1 MIGRRW
7 KAATL
12 IVAAALAGTLAGCS
26 SPDQKEADPQPQHQ
40 AAEKQEASI
49 EGTLVSFSGKDLV
62 IESNTQSYTFDV
74 SEATVSAANMVAGD
88 EIVVHY
94 EGDLDADGTK
104 GVNVTLV
111 EDKGAAPTQQQEQ
124 QVVGSLVD
132 MSMNTITVKQ
142 NDGTEITFNS
152 SNCEH
157 DFVNGIREGNWVVV
171 TYLGTLNGTDGSSV
185 KVVKITDNDPNAVE
199 QAKQQ
204 MNIKAVDETVYA
216 TAGVHIRASY
226 STDSE
231 VLGNLAQG
239 QSIQRTGV
247 CDNGWS
253 RVNYNG
259 TDAYIYGDYLTT
271 QAPAASAAPA
281 KTSGEPATTP
291 QKEGGEPAPVAT
303 PAPAPAP
310 EPDPTPTP
318 DPTPA
323 PTQQTAT
330 GTVKDA
336 SMNTLTVEIDGV
348 EITLNVTDAQHH
360 YKNGIQTGN
369 SVSITYTGELT
380 SDPSTATVVSVEDDD
395 ANATTDAV
403 YTGAVTDGTM
413 NTVTI
418 VTDDGATMTFAK
430 DEATDTTGGL
440 VTGMRVDI
448 TADSAAASGDSTVIP
463 AISIDPAAA

>member
-1 MIGRRW
+1 MRGRGW

-12 IVAAALAGTLAGCS
+12 IAAAVLAGTLAGCS

-62 IESNTQSYTFDV
+62 MESNAQSYTFDV

-157 DFVNGIREGNWVVV
+157 DFVNGMREGNWVVV
-171 TYLGTLNGTDGSSV
+171 TYLGTINGTDGSSV
-185 KVVKITDNDPNAVE
+185 KVVKITDNDPNTVE

-204 MNIKAVDETVYA
+204 MNIKAVDETTYA

-281 KTSGEPATTP
+281 KTSGEPAATP
-291 QKEGGEPAPVAT
+291 QTEGGEPAPVVT
-303 PAPAPAP
+303 PVPAP
-310 EPDPTPTP
+310 ESDPTPA
-318 DPTPA
+318 PA

-395 ANATTDAV
+395 ANAATNAV

-440 VTGMRVDI
+440 ITGTRVDI
-448 TADSAAASGDSTVIP
+448 TVDSATASDDSTVIP
-463 AISIDPAAA
+463 AISIDLAAA

>member
-1 MIGRRW
+1 MRGRGW

-12 IVAAALAGTLAGCS
+12 IAAAVLAGTLVGCS

-62 IESNTQSYTFDV
+62 MESNAQSYTFDV

-157 DFVNGIREGNWVVV
+157 DFVNGMREGNWVVV
-171 TYLGTLNGTDGSSV
+171 TYLGTINGTDGSSV
-185 KVVKITDNDPNAVE
+185 KVVKITDNDPNTVE

-204 MNIKAVDETVYA
+204 MNIKAVDETTYA

-259 TDAYIYGDYLTT
+259 ADAYIYGDYLTT

-281 KTSGEPATTP
+281 KTSGEPAATP
-291 QKEGGEPAPVAT
+291 QTEGGEPAPVAT
-303 PAPAPAP
+303 PAPAP
-310 EPDPTPTP
+310 EPDPTPAP
-318 DPTPA
+318 E

-380 SDPSTATVVSVEDDD
+380 SDPSTATVVSVEDDN
-395 ANATTDAV
+395 ANAATNAV
-403 YTGAVTDGTM
+403 YAGAVTDGTM

-440 VTGMRVDI
+440 ITGTRVDI
-448 TADSAAASGDSTVIP
+448 TVDSAAASDDSTVIP
-463 AISIDPAAA
+463 AISIDLAAA

>member
-1 MIGRRW
+1 MRGRGW

-12 IVAAALAGTLAGCS
+12 IAAAVLAGTLAGCG

-62 IESNTQSYTFDV
+62 MESNAQSYTFDV

-157 DFVNGIREGNWVVV
+157 DFVNGMREGNWVVV
-171 TYLGTLNGTDGSSV
+171 TYLGTINGTDGSSV
-185 KVVKITDNDPNAVE
+185 KVVKITDNDPNTVE

-204 MNIKAVDETVYA
+204 MNIKAVDETTYA

-281 KTSGEPATTP
+281 KTSGEPAATP
-291 QKEGGEPAPVAT
+291 QTEGGEPAPVVT
-303 PAPAPAP
+303 PVPAP
-310 EPDPTPTP
+310 EPDPTPAP
-318 DPTPA
+318 E

-395 ANATTDAV
+395 ANAATNAV

-440 VTGMRVDI
+440 ITGTRVDI
-448 TADSAAASGDSTVIP
+448 TVDSATASDDSTVIP
-463 AISIDPAAA
+463 AISIDLAAA

>member
-1 MIGRRW
+1 MRGRGW

-12 IVAAALAGTLAGCS
+12 IAAAVLAGTLAGCS

-62 IESNTQSYTFDV
+62 MESNAQSYTFDV

-157 DFVNGIREGNWVVV
+157 DFVNGMREGNWVVV
-171 TYLGTLNGTDGSSV
+171 TYLGTINGTDGSSV
-185 KVVKITDNDPNAVE
+185 KVVKITDNDPNTVE

-204 MNIKAVDETVYA
+204 MNIKAVDETTYA

-281 KTSGEPATTP
+281 KTSGEPAATP
-291 QKEGGEPAPVAT
+291 QTEGGEPAPVAT
-303 PAPAPAP
+303 PAPAP
-310 EPDPTPTP
+310 EPDPTPAP
-318 DPTPA
+318 E

-395 ANATTDAV
+395 ANAATNAV

-440 VTGMRVDI
+440 ITGTRVDI
-448 TADSAAASGDSTVIP
+448 TVDSAAASDDSTVIP
-463 AISIDPAAA
+463 AISIDLAAA

>member
-1 MIGRRW
+1 MRGRGW
-7 KAATL
+7 KTATL
-12 IVAAALAGTLAGCS
+12 IAAAVLAGTLAGCG

-62 IESNTQSYTFDV
+62 MESNAQSYTFDV

-157 DFVNGIREGNWVVV
+157 DFVNGMREGNWVVV
-171 TYLGTLNGTDGSSV
+171 TYLGTINGTDGSSV
-185 KVVKITDNDPNAVE
+185 KVVKITDNDPNTVE

-204 MNIKAVDETVYA
+204 MNIKAVDETTYA

-281 KTSGEPATTP
+281 KTSGEPAATP
-291 QKEGGEPAPVAT
+291 QTEGGEPAPVAT
-303 PAPAPAP
+303 PAPAP
-310 EPDPTPTP
+310 EPDPTPAP
-318 DPTPA
+318 E

-395 ANATTDAV
+395 ANAATNAV

-440 VTGMRVDI
+440 ITGTRVDI
-448 TADSAAASGDSTVIP
+448 TVDSAAGSDDSTVIP
-463 AISIDPAAA
+463 AISIDLAAA

>member
-1 MIGRRW
+1 MRGRGW

-12 IVAAALAGTLAGCS
+12 IAAAVLAGTLAGCS
-26 SPDQKEADPQPQHQ
+26 SPDQKEADPQPQQQ

-62 IESNTQSYTFDV
+62 MESNAQSYTFDV

-157 DFVNGIREGNWVVV
+157 DFVNGMREGNWVVV
-171 TYLGTLNGTDGSSV
+171 TYLGTINGTDGSSV
-185 KVVKITDNDPNAVE
+185 KVVKITDNDPNTVE

-204 MNIKAVDETVYA
+204 MNIKAVDETTYA

-271 QAPAASAAPA
+271 QAPTASAAPA
-281 KTSGEPATTP
+281 KTSGEPAATP
-291 QKEGGEPAPVAT
+291 QTEGGEPAPVVT
-303 PAPAPAP
+303 PVPAP
-310 EPDPTPTP
+310 EPDPTPAP
-318 DPTPA
+318 E

-395 ANATTDAV
+395 ANAATNAV

-440 VTGMRVDI
+440 ITGTRVDI
-448 TADSAAASGDSTVIP
+448 TVDSAAASDDSTVIP
-463 AISIDPAAA
+463 AISIDLAAA

>member
-1 MIGRRW
+1 MRGRGW

-12 IVAAALAGTLAGCS
+12 IAAAVLAGTLAGCG

-62 IESNTQSYTFDV
+62 MESNAQSYTFDV

-157 DFVNGIREGNWVVV
+157 DFVNGMREGNWVVV
-171 TYLGTLNGTDGSSV
+171 TYLGTINGTDGSSV
-185 KVVKITDNDPNAVE
+185 KVVKITDNDPNTVE

-204 MNIKAVDETVYA
+204 MNIKAVDETTYA

-281 KTSGEPATTP
+281 KTSGEPAATP
-291 QKEGGEPAPVAT
+291 QTEGGEPAPVVT
-303 PAPAPAP
+303 PAPAP
-310 EPDPTPTP
+310 EPDPTPAP
-318 DPTPA
+318 E

-395 ANATTDAV
+395 ANAATNAV

-440 VTGMRVDI
+440 ITGTRVDI
-448 TADSAAASGDSTVIP
+448 TVDSATASDDSTVIP
-463 AISIDPAAA
+463 AISIDLAAA

>member
-1 MIGRRW
+1 MRGRGW

-12 IVAAALAGTLAGCS
+12 IAAAVLAGTLAGCS

-62 IESNTQSYTFDV
+62 MESNAQSYTFDV

-157 DFVNGIREGNWVVV
+157 DFVNGMREGNWVVV
-171 TYLGTLNGTDGSSV
+171 TYLGTINGTDGSSV
-185 KVVKITDNDPNAVE
+185 KVVKITDNDPNTVE

-204 MNIKAVDETVYA
+204 MNIKAVDETTYA

-281 KTSGEPATTP
+281 KTSGEPAATP
-291 QKEGGEPAPVAT
+291 QTEGGEPAPVVT
-303 PAPAPAP
+303 PVPAP
-310 EPDPTPTP
+310 EPDPTPAP
-318 DPTPA
+318 E

-395 ANATTDAV
+395 ANAATNAV

-440 VTGMRVDI
+440 ITGTRVDI
-448 TADSAAASGDSTVIP
+448 TVDSATASDDSTVIP
-463 AISIDPAAA
+463 AISIDLAAA